1 MPPGLCPEMMMMMAM
16 MVMVMMIG
24 HDDDNA
30 RLTSCSGR
38 LEVMITVWLADSSSV
53 ELEQG
58 VVIITSYDR
67 HIMVIY
73 YQAKA

>member
-1 MPPGLCPEMMMMMAM
+1 
-16 MVMVMMIG
+16 
-24 HDDDNA
+24 
-30 RLTSCSGR
+30 
-38 LEVMITVWLADSSSV
+38 MITVWLADSSSV

-67 HIMVIY
+67 DIMVIY